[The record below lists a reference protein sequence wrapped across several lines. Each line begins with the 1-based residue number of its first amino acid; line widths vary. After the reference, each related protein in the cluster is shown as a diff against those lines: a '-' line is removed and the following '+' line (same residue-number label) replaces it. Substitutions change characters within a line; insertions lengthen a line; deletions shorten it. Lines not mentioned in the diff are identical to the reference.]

1 MIKRITFLTYD
12 VSAVSSQT
20 GRYFFKNNPQ
30 ETNIPYPTHFYLPCL
45 FAQHIQRQKYLLYF
59 FLYKYTTQIAYSDN
73 RGYHISWSIEDIG
86 LIFEYDIDGHMDRH
100 P

>member
-1 MIKRITFLTYD
+1 MFICTAYSK
-12 VSAVSSQT
+12 A
-20 GRYFFKNNPQ
+20 K
-30 ETNIPYPTHFYLPCL
+30 IPP
-45 FAQHIQRQKYLLYF
+45 II